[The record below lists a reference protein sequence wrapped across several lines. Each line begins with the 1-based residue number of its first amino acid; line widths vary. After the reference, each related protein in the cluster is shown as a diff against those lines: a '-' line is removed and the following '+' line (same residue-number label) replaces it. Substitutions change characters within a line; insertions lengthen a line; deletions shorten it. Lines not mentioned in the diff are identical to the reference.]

1 MSCISITL
9 PGCQSQDSN
18 VQIRWLM
25 VPFQV
30 PISKSKN
37 GWQQRHLPSAA
48 AAVAIAIADSS
59 FPLPERVQFLCGLHR
74 SGLHCSGINTLGVL
88 GIKDGDADW
97 KSREHHKME
106 LFPP

>member
-1 MSCISITL
+1 MDRDNYEL
-9 PGCQSQDSN
+9 YLHHLARLSN
-18 VQIRWLM
+18 PLADGTIPM
-25 VPFQV
+25 

-48 AAVAIAIADSS
+48 AAVAIAIADRS